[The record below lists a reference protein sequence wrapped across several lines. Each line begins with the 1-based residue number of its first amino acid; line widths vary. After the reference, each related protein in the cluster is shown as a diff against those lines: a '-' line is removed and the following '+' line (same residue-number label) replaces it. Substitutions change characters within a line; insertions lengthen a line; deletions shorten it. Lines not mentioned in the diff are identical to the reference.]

1 VAFGRLRSPLQPG
14 LLGEAPP
21 RVPLTHA
28 MTHSHDEE
36 SARRGV
42 SSGRRA
48 LGFAA
53 RAAIMLVLDGLLLWG
68 LSEVLAG
75 IAVPS
80 FGAALLTAGVI
91 ALLNAV
97 LWPVI
102 TRLALPFTLL
112 TLGLGSLVLN
122 AFVIILAFELV
133 DNAPP
138 SFGAAVVV
146 AAALAI
152 AGMLVTPLLDF
163 DGDAYNLRVVRRRVR
178 RGRAGNE
185 TDVPGV
191 ILFEFDGLGEE
202 ILREAARSGYAPT
215 IARWLE
221 EGSHRVVG
229 WECDLSS
236 QTGASQAGLL
246 LGSNWDMP
254 AFRWYEKESG
264 RTLVSNHPP
273 DAAEMERRHSGGG
286 GLLAAGGTS
295 RGNMFSGGAPRCSA
309 TMSVVRDRKRSRAGD
324 FFAYFSDPYGFIR
337 TIALSLADIAEER
350 LAARRQRRSGA
361 EHVDRGG
368 VYPLVRAAIAVVM
381 RDLTVATL
389 MADIVEGIPVSY
401 ATFVGYDEVAHHSG
415 IREPDALKVLRRHDR
430 QLARLERAIAQAPRP
445 YHLVALSDHGQ
456 TQGRP
461 FRQRYGQTLEE
472 LVKGLLAS
480 GHVHSP
486 AAVDESWGDL
496 GAVLADAREDESAG
510 GRILRRATR
519 KRTMQGTVALGPNRD
534 ALSEQAEPSE
544 GDVVVMVSGPLGLVY
559 HTASSDR
566 LTFEQIVEA
575 HPRLISELA
584 GHPGIGFVM
593 VRSQT
598 EGALVIGAGGR
609 RRLTDDSVDGED
621 PLAPFGP
628 RAADHLRRHD
638 SFPHCPDLLV
648 NSAYDP
654 DKDEVGPFEEFMG
667 SHGGLGGPQMRP
679 VAVVPSSW
687 SAPTAPIVGDEA
699 MHRALLAWLAETGL
713 QPQAAPAN
721 LATLTTPASR
731 TAGASSAGLT
741 VDDGSTPVPSGAN
754 R

>member
-1 VAFGRLRSPLQPG
+1 MSDPQN
-14 LLGEAPP
+14 E
-21 RVPLTHA
+21 
-28 MTHSHDEE
+28 
-36 SARRGV
+36 RGA
-42 SSGRRA
+42 SRGASNARRA

-53 RAAIMLVLDGLLLWG
+53 RAAIMLVVDALLLWG
-68 LSEVLAG
+68 LSEVVGG
-75 IAVPS
+75 ISVPS

-122 AFVIILAFELV
+122 AVVIKLAFKLV
-133 DNAPP
+133 DNTSP
-138 SFGAAVVV
+138 SFGAAVLV
-146 AAALAI
+146 AAVLAI
-152 AGMLVTPLLDF
+152 TGMLVTPLIDF

-178 RGRAGNE
+178 RGRARNE

-191 ILFEFDGLGEE
+191 VMFEFDGLGEE
-202 ILREAARSGYAPT
+202 VLREAVRSGYAPT

-221 EGSHRVVG
+221 EGSHRIVG

-273 DAAEMERRHSGGG
+273 DAAEIERRHAADG
-286 GLLAAGGTS
+286 GLLSAGGTS

-337 TIALSLADIAEER
+337 TIALSLADIIEER

-361 EHVDRGG
+361 EHVERGG
-368 VYPLVRAAIAVVM
+368 IYPLVRATIAVIM

-415 IREPDALKVLRRHDR
+415 IRERDALKVLRRHDR
-430 QLARLERAIAQAPRP
+430 QLARLERAIEQAPRP

-461 FRQRYGQTLEE
+461 FRQRYGRTLEE
-472 LVKGLLAS
+472 VVKALLAS
-480 GHVHSP
+480 GEVRAPS
-486 AAVDESWGDL
+486 AVDESWGDL
-496 GAVLADAREDESAG
+496 GAVLADAREDESTG

-519 KRTMQGTVALGPNRD
+519 GRAMDGTVALGPNRD
-534 ALSEQAEPSE
+534 ALSEQAEAGE
-544 GDVVVMVSGPLGLVY
+544 GDVIVMVSGPLGLVY
-559 HTASSDR
+559 LTSSPDR
-566 LTFEQIVEA
+566 LTLEEIAEA
-575 HPRLISELA
+575 HPRLISGLA
-584 GHPGIGFVM
+584 EHPGIGFVM
-593 VRSQT
+593 VRS
-598 EGALVIGAGGR
+598 ESDGALVIGGAGR
-609 RRLTDDSVDGED
+609 RRLEDDSIEGED
-621 PLAPFGP
+621 PLAVFGP
-628 RAADHLRRHD
+628 DAADHLRRHD

-654 DKDEVGPFEEFMG
+654 QKDEVGPFEEFMG

-679 VAVVPSSW
+679 VAVVPATW
-687 SAPTAPIVGDEA
+687 SEPAARIVGDEA
-699 MHRALLAWLAETGL
+699 MHRTLLAWLAETGL
-713 QPQAAPAN
+713 HPQVAPTEMAV
-721 LATLTTPASR
+721 LSTAASR
-731 TAGASSAGLT
+731 TAGASSDGVTAESNSTPAGL
-741 VDDGSTPVPSGAN
+741 GGN